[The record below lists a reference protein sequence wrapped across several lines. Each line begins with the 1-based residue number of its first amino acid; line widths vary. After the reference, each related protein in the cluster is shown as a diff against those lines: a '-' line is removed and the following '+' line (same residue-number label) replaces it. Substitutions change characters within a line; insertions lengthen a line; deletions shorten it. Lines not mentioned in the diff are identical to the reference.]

1 MISIC
6 KEKTTDNGYEKFG
19 FHNSPLSK
27 KIFNV
32 LRQLSKNQKVQIQQ
46 KEIYGTYITEIN
58 FKPANGYLVSS
69 NGIAINKAM
78 SLLAASYEFIERYMG
93 SIHNTALKKEVLNG
107 HLLGQKTIDGLS
119 VNSNGLAIANS
130 FLESKVF
137 SLLELIERDTFLNY
151 WYLKKKPK
159 IVDSSTAL
167 ENNKYYKY
175 LRKSG
180 YSIRI
185 LSLQNEFNVEI
196 VWVLITANSDKQVF
210 SSYTTTGC
218 SFTFKSAVNSALKEA
233 FYGVATYTNKAAILD
248 IGKNALKHGPQI
260 ISDHPCIYALP
271 QMLSNFDFVK
281 NINCIN
287 KKYTNDLISVNIG
300 NWYQEQMKYI
310 SQKGW
315 NINSYSLET
324 KSLRNK
330 GLYVTRTEIPE
341 LQSLVFG
348 KDSLSKINFKRLRS
362 VSTKSPS
369 EFSLHPYT

>member
-6 KEKTTDNGYEKFG
+6 QDEPINNGYEKFG
-19 FHNSPLSK
+19 FHNLPLSK
-27 KIFNV
+27 NILSV
-32 LRQLSKNQKVQIQQ
+32 LRQLSKNQKVKIQQ
-46 KEIYGTYITEIN
+46 KKIYGTYITEIN
-58 FKPANGYLVSS
+58 FKSTSGYPVSS
-69 NGIAINKAM
+69 NGVAINKTM

-93 SIHNTALKKEVLNG
+93 SIHNTALRKEVFNG
-107 HLLGQKTIDGLS
+107 HLLGQKTVDGLS

-130 FLESKVF
+130 FIESKVF

-151 WYLKKKPK
+151 WYLKKKPE
-159 IVDSSTAL
+159 IVNSITAL
-167 ENNKYYKY
+167 ENNKYYEYLQKY
-175 LRKSG
+175 G

-185 LSLQNEFNVEI
+185 FSLKNEFDLEI
-196 VWVLITANSDKQVF
+196 VWVLIMASSDKQVF

-218 SFTFKSAVNSALKEA
+218 SFTFKSAVNSALREA

-248 IGKNALKHGPQI
+248 IGENALENGPKT

-271 QMLSNFDFVK
+271 QMLSNFEFVK
-281 NINCIN
+281 NVNCIN
-287 KKYTNDLISVNIG
+287 KNYTNDLIPVNIG
-300 NWYQEQMKYI
+300 NWYQKQMEYI
-310 SQKGW
+310 NQKGW

-324 KSLRNK
+324 KSLRSK